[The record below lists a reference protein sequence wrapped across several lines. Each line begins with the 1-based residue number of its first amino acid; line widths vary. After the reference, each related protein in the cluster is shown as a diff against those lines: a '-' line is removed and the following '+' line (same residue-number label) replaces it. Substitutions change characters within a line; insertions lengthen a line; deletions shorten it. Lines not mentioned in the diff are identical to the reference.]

1 MWMTEM
7 DKQMNVDQSMEENLL
22 WKKRL
27 ENILNLGYRPH
38 YVMEAITSIYACGTE
53 IKEKMI
59 LEHLIIIKRE
69 KNLTDEEMKFSTA
82 YEMHESREIREKEI
96 LEHLMMTKDL
106 AEMRREN
113 RKMLRMLLCKSCK
126 IYRGAFVN
134 VKCGHLLCSN
144 CRNKLT
150 ACKLCRV
157 EIIEVEAVK
166 FGK

>member
-1 MWMTEM
+1 MTEM

-53 IKEKMI
+53 ITEKMI
-59 LEHLIIIKRE
+59 LEHLMIIKRE
-69 KNLTDEEMKFSTA
+69 KNLTDEQMKFSTA
-82 YEMHESREIREKEI
+82 YEMHESR
-96 LEHLMMTKDL
+96 DL

>member
-1 MWMTEM
+1 
-7 DKQMNVDQSMEENLL
+7 MEENLL

-53 IKEKMI
+53 ITEKMI
-59 LEHLIIIKRE
+59 LEHLMIIKRE
-69 KNLTDEEMKFSTA
+69 KNLTDEQMKFSTA
-82 YEMHESREIREKEI
+82 YEMHETR
-96 LEHLMMTKDL
+96 DL

-126 IYRGAFVN
+126 IYKGAFVN

-157 EIIEVEAVK
+157 EITEVEAVK

>member
-53 IKEKMI
+53 ITEKMI
-59 LEHLIIIKRE
+59 LEHLMIIKRE
-69 KNLTDEEMKFSTA
+69 KNLTDEQMKFSTA
-82 YEMHESREIREKEI
+82 YEMHESR
-96 LEHLMMTKDL
+96 DL

>member
-1 MWMTEM
+1 M

-53 IKEKMI
+53 ITEKMI
-59 LEHLIIIKRE
+59 LEHLMIIKRE
-69 KNLTDEEMKFSTA
+69 KNLTDEQMKFSTA
-82 YEMHESREIREKEI
+82 YEMHESR
-96 LEHLMMTKDL
+96 DL